1 MVLSL
6 CFMNSLGGCC
16 KLNKVV
22 LSSINQTSFKNK

>member
-16 KLNKVV
+16 KLNEVG
-22 LSSINQTSFKNK
+22 LSSRNQTSFKNK